1 MTRAAK
7 GNVFIT
13 GAATGIGAATTRQ
26 LAEAGYQVFAGVH
39 QEAGALARIPGV
51 QSVAIDVTDP
61 SSVENAAKVV
71 DEATGGDGLRAVIN
85 NAGVIVQGPLELVP
99 ASELRRQFEVNTL
112 GPAHVIQAFLPLLR
126 TGKGRIINISAPT
139 ARVPVPFMAPIGGSK
154 AALASFS
161 DSLRLELSAWG
172 IPVTVIEPG
181 GTDTAIFHKA
191 ETAARAT
198 LGAADPAKAALYSD
212 QLAAVAKAAARQ
224 KLGPADAVAKTIVAA
239 VEARKPKRRYAAGSG
254 TAILGVL
261 AHVPAS
267 LAYSRTKLA
276 NLLFSYELQRRHPEL
291 SVAAVHPGMV
301 RTDLG
306 RHWPRIQVAAMHAM
320 SISARKGAES
330 VVSLGTAPAV
340 ERGAY
345 YNRFTA
351 TRSSPESYD
360 PDAGRRLWEI
370 TEALRG
376 PFGQ

>member
-126 TGKGRIINISAPT
+126 LGKGRIINISAPT

-161 DSLRLELSAWG
+161 DSLRLELGAWG
-172 IPVTVIEPG
+172 IPVTVVEPG
-181 GTDTAIFHKA
+181 GTDTAIFAKA
-191 ETAARAT
+191 ETAARTA
-198 LGAADPAKAALYSD
+198 LGATDPAKAALYSD
-212 QLAAVAKAAARQ
+212 QLAAFAKAAARQ
-224 KLGPADAVAKTIVAA
+224 KLGPVDAVAKTIVAA
-239 VEARKPKRRYAAGSG
+239 VEAGKPKRHYAAGSG
-254 TAILGVL
+254 TAIFGVL
-261 AHVPAS
+261 AHAPAS
-267 LAYSRTKLA
+267 LRERLIKTVFGLA
-276 NLLFSYELQRRHPEL
+276 
-291 SVAAVHPGMV
+291 
-301 RTDLG
+301 
-306 RHWPRIQVAAMHAM
+306 
-320 SISARKGAES
+320 
-330 VVSLGTAPAV
+330 
-340 ERGAY
+340 
-345 YNRFTA
+345 
-351 TRSSPESYD
+351 
-360 PDAGRRLWEI
+360 
-370 TEALRG
+370 
-376 PFGQ
+376 